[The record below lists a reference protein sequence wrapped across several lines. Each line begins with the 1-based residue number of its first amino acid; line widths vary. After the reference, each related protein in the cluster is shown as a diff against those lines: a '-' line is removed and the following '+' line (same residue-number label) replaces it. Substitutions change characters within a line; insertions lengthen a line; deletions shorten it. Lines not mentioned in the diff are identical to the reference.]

1 MNVIRKL
8 HPSTL
13 IKDDGPPLIVAGSQT
28 VTVLAGVATNLQTI
42 NFAIDQADMPVN
54 QLVVAEFQEAA
65 LTVEIVRRINATAG
79 QMLLQL
85 LYYGNVAQTDVI
97 LNWALIRVDGFK

>member
-8 HPSTL
+8 HPSRF
-13 IKDDGPPLIVAGSQT
+13 IQDDGPPLVVSGSQT
-28 VTVLAGVATNLQTI
+28 VTVLPGVANSLQAI
-42 NFAIDQADMPVN
+42 NFPIDQGDMPVN

-79 QMLLQL
+79 QMLLAL
-85 LYYGNVAQTDVI
+85 LYYGNVAQTDVT
-97 LNWALIRVDGFK
+97 LNWALIRVDGFR